1 MDSPKDNST
10 IYVKLGENKTVECVA
25 YYQGTIHIQLLRVV
39 RNHSAN
45 GTDESQ
51 RIIVWQ
57 KPTKYITEKVD
68 DANILIKIKAIFHFN
83 NVSKADLGLYG
94 CMAGNSVGP
103 STVSF
108 ILRERPRRMPMPTS
122 RSS

>member
-10 IYVKLGENKTVECVA
+10 IYVTLGANTTVECVA

-39 RNHSAN
+39 KNHSEN
-45 GTDESQ
+45 GTDQ
-51 RIIVWQ
+51 IKVLK
-57 KPTKYITEKVD
+57 KPTSYVTERVD
-68 DANILIKIKAIFHFN
+68 DANVLLKIKAVFHFN
-83 NVSKADLGLYG
+83 NVSKGDLGLYG

-108 ILRERPRRMPMPTS
+108 ILRERPRRVILPTS
-122 RSS
+122 RTS